1 MKMMISYKSG
11 IEKIL
16 ILVVALLLPCGATA
30 AGESGVVD
38 FLRNTGKIYSVVT
51 LVLIVFIGMIIF
63 LIRLDKKLTK
73 LENQINNE

>member
-1 MKMMISYKSG
+1 MNMMISYKLR
-11 IEKIL
+11 IEKFL
-16 ILVVALLLPCGATA
+16 ILVVALLLPCA
-30 AGESGVVD
+30 AIASGESGVVD